1 MDWDRPY
8 DVADADSDEESIHDP
23 GWHDRYYDEADSYKN
38 LVSTVMQMRDDE
50 PMRNVSQFSDPLPE
64 ATTNLLG
71 K

>member
-1 MDWDRPY
+1 MDSDRPY
-8 DVADADSDEESIHDP
+8 AVADADSDDESIHDP

-38 LVSTVMQMRDDE
+38 LVSTVMEMRDSE
-50 PMRNVSQFSDPLPE
+50 PVRKISKFRDPLPA